1 MKSLREIFNVK
12 IKYKTKSEHSC
23 KCESTCSKNW
33 FSKYVLKQLL
43 GTVKKKRGVSVLGQN
58 SPPPNYFDEEIIKHF
73 KSKQNYMFVLNADPY
88 IYHGYQN
95 ENTKRKYQHYLWVI
109 KKALRGK
116 PYKNASYH
124 VYPEYGSKNA
134 KFHVNL
140 VINLEYYPYVKS
152 LCHDLRKL
160 LTTSKTRYPSYS
172 CTLPRTYGRKP
183 NTYACKDAY
192 YMYKLGIVPFIK
204 EKK

>member
-1 MKSLREIFNVK
+1 MKGLMKIFNVK
-12 IKYKTKSEHSC
+12 IKYKRNTEHSFKCQSGC
-23 KCESTCSKNW
+23 KDYFTNH
-33 FSKYVLKQLL
+33 VLKQILAS
-43 GTVKKKRGVSVLGQN
+43 VKRKRGISPLGQN
-58 SPPPNYFDEEIIKHF
+58 TPPNKVCFDDLITKHF
-73 KSKQNYMFVLNADPY
+73 IPKQNYMFVLNADPY

-95 ENTKRKYQHYLWVI
+95 ESTKSKYKVYLYII
-109 KKALRGK
+109 KKAMRGK

-124 VYPEYGSKNA
+124 VYPEYGDKNA

-152 LCHDLRKL
+152 LCHDLRKQ

-183 NTYACKDAY
+183 NYYACKDAI
-192 YMYKLGIVPFIK
+192 YMSKLGIVPFIK
-204 EKK
+204 DKK